1 MPGHPPFSRR
11 RMDREA
17 LSAWSSER
25 NRSRDKGIQA
35 MNDHSSGDR
44 RADDSK
50 SEDLLRRASVV
61 LPRRRQIQT
70 DVIGRSQGS
79 YIWTLDGHRYVDHV
93 LSGGTILIGHA
104 DPRVNRAVNETSAKV
119 DPAGEGLVEEEVLL
133 AERISRLLTWAET
146 IDVTPTADEAL
157 SRALRIAK
165 LVTGRQDV
173 LWIRCRH
180 ERVGANETPRDD
192 RSPTDQVAGWDNE
205 DIIRHLLTQGAA
217 APGAVVLKP
226 CLHVSIE
233 ASPDQDLPR
242 LVRHLSSTA
251 GTILIFDESLTGFG
265 RHLGGYPSIVDVTPD
280 LAVLGEAM
288 GNGYGGGA
296 LVGQADMIEALSR
309 PVSGNHLLGSRP
321 FVLAGSLEAL
331 RILEEHGIEHINRLG
346 SALRSGIAEAI
357 TKAGAPVSVVG
368 FGSSWSLDWKA
379 EPTGHR
385 ESELFYQRMRSAG
398 ILLSPSDTANYVCV
412 AMSESDV
419 EETVAAARAALQE
432 VAP

>member
-1 MPGHPPFSRR
+1 
-11 RMDREA
+11 
-17 LSAWSSER
+17 
-25 NRSRDKGIQA
+25 

-44 RADDSK
+44 RADDSR

-61 LPRRRQIQT
+61 LPRRRRIQT
-70 DVIGRSQGS
+70 EVIGRSQGS

-104 DPRVNRAVNETSAKV
+104 DPRVNRAVSETSAKV
-119 DPAGEGLVEEEVLL
+119 DPTGAGLVEEEVLL
-133 AERISRLLTWAET
+133 AECISRLLPWAEA

-165 LVTGRQDV
+165 IVTGRQEV

-180 ERVGANETPRDD
+180 ERRAANEPPGEDK
-192 RSPTDQVAGWDNE
+192 SPADQVTDWDND
-205 DIIRHLLTQGAA
+205 DIIRHRLTQGDA
-217 APGAVVLKP
+217 APGAVVVKP

-242 LVRHLSSTA
+242 LVRHLSIAA

-265 RHLGGYPSIVDVTPD
+265 RHLGGYQSIVEVTPD

-296 LVGQADMIEALSR
+296 LVGRADMIEALSR
-309 PVSGNHLLGSRP
+309 EVSGDQSLGSRP
-321 FVLAGSLEAL
+321 YVLAASLETL
-331 RILEEHGIEHINRLG
+331 RILQEQGSEHTNRLG
-346 SALRSGIAEAI
+346 SALRYEMAEAI
-357 TKAGAPVSVVG
+357 KEAGAPVSVAG

-379 EPTGHR
+379 DPAGHMT
-385 ESELFYQRMRSAG
+385 SGLFHQRMRSAG
-398 ILLSPSDTANYVCV
+398 ILLSPSDTANYLCV
-412 AMSESDV
+412 AMSDSDV
-419 EETVAAARAALQE
+419 EETVAAARAALRQ

>member
-1 MPGHPPFSRR
+1 
-11 RMDREA
+11 
-17 LSAWSSER
+17 
-25 NRSRDKGIQA
+25 
-35 MNDHSSGDR
+35 
-44 RADDSK
+44 
-50 SEDLLRRASVV
+50 VV

-70 DVIGRSQGS
+70 EVIGRSQGS
-79 YIWTLDGHRYVDHV
+79 YIWTVDGHRYVDHV

-133 AERISRLLTWAET
+133 AETISRLLPWAET

-165 LVTGRQDV
+165 VVTGRQDV

-180 ERVGANETPRDD
+180 ERRAANEKPDD
-192 RSPTDQVAGWDNE
+192 KSPTDQVTDWDNE
-205 DIIRHLLTQGAA
+205 DTIRRRLTPGAA
-217 APGAVVLKP
+217 APGAVVLQP

-242 LVRHLSSTA
+242 LVRHLSTTA
-251 GTILIFDESLTGFG
+251 GTILIFDETQTGFG
-265 RHLGGYPSIVDVTPD
+265 RHLGGYQSIVEVTPD

-296 LVGQADMIEALSR
+296 LVGRADMIEALSR
-309 PVSGNHLLGSRP
+309 PVSGDQSLGSRP
-321 FVLAGSLEAL
+321 FVLAASLETL
-331 RILEEHGIEHINRLG
+331 RILEEQGSEHINRLG
-346 SALRSGIAEAI
+346 SALRYEIAEAI
-357 TKAGAPVSVVG
+357 SEAGAPVSVAG

-379 EPTGHR
+379 DPAGHMT
-385 ESELFYQRMRSAG
+385 SGLFHQRMRSAG
-398 ILLSPSDTANYVCV
+398 ILLSPSDTANYLCV
-412 AMSESDV
+412 AMSDSDV
-419 EETVAAARAALQE
+419 GDTVAAARAALQQ